1 MKTEQTEPSFA
12 PVTITL
18 ESVTELDWLR
28 ALSNASINE
37 GKAKAEQLGI
47 TIRGTSGE
55 ITAAQMALF
64 NALEGIQR

>member
-1 MKTEQTEPSFA
+1 MKTEQTKPSFA

-37 GKAKAEQLGI
+37 AKAKAEQLGI

-64 NALEGIQR
+64 NSLEGIQR